1 MLDLLPRVILVRA
14 EWDADAADW
23 TAQSAD
29 IPGLVAEADTLELL
43 QAKLPGMV
51 ADLIELNGM
60 HSDLPDIPISIVAS
74 AVSRVAVPRP

>member
-43 QAKLPGMV
+43 QAKTPRHGR
-51 ADLIELNGM
+51 G
-60 HSDLPDIPISIVAS
+60 PDRTQRHALRS
-74 AVSRVAVPRP
+74 A